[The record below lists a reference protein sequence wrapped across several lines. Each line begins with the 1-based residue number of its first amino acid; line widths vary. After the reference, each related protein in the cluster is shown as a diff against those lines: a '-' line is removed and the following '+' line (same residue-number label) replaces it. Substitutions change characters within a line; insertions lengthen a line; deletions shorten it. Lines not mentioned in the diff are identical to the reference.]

1 MVERILQN
9 DIIETVFLYFLIEEI
24 GIFAGEKRGIA
35 ILIPIFTAGFP
46 LLGIIFQSGAKDG
59 LPLHREVE
67 ARRSVTAPAVPD
79 FGLLA
84 EVNKAIQIIQSLQK
98 IGLSELS
105 PRRGTIRQLIVRI
118 ECPVLAQFLAKMFEK
133 DLFLHENHTN

>member
-1 MVERILQN
+1 MVEGILQN
-9 DIIETVFLYFLIEEI
+9 DVIEAVFLNILVEEV
-24 GIFAGEKRGIA
+24 GVRTREQARVAVLTPELAAR
-35 ILIPIFTAGFP
+35 LP
-46 LLGIIFQSGAKDG
+46 LFGIIFQRGAEHR
-59 LPLHREVE
+59 LPFHREIE
-67 ARRSVTAPAVPD
+67 ARGAITTATVPD